1 MKPLLITGFGTSIT
15 VDKRRLII
23 DNRKNNVH
31 LEFYP
36 HQIDY
41 DSIIID
47 GHTGN
52 ISFEAIR
59 WLMKHD
65 ITVLTLNWNGNLLA
79 TINPKETN
87 IGKLRVKQYAKY
99 LDSKARYNIAST
111 IIEEKIKL
119 SLNLLQELAKYHECI
134 DIHNVENAFK
144 NEKIIIKGEM
154 DLNNLRTHE
163 GRIAT
168 IYWDN
173 LSKIFNELYPE
184 FHFVGKKK

>member
-1 MKPLLITGFGTSIT
+1 MKPLLINGFGTSIT
-15 VDKRRLII
+15 VDKRKLII
-23 DNRKNNVH
+23 DNRKNNDH

-87 IGKLRVKQYAKY
+87 I
-99 LDSKARYNIAST
+99 
-111 IIEEKIKL
+111 
-119 SLNLLQELAKYHECI
+119 
-134 DIHNVENAFK
+134 
-144 NEKIIIKGEM
+144 
-154 DLNNLRTHE
+154 
-163 GRIAT
+163 
-168 IYWDN
+168 W
-173 LSKIFNELYPE
+173 
-184 FHFVGKKK
+184 

>member
-1 MKPLLITGFGTSIT
+1 MKPLLINGFGTRIT
-15 VDKRRLII
+15 VDKRKLII
-23 DNRKNNVH
+23 DNRKNNEH

-87 IGKLRVKQYAKY
+87 NGKLRVNQYAKY
-99 LDSKARYNIAST
+99 LDSKARYDIASK
-111 IIEEKIKL
+111 IIEEKVNK
-119 SLNLLQELAKYHECI
+119 SLNFFSELSKYHECI
-134 DIHNVENAFK
+134 DIDSIKKAFS
-144 NEKIIIKGEM
+144 NEKRYHKRRNG
-154 DLNNLRTHE
+154 
-163 GRIAT
+163 
-168 IYWDN
+168 Y
-173 LSKIFNELYPE
+173 K
-184 FHFVGKKK
+184 